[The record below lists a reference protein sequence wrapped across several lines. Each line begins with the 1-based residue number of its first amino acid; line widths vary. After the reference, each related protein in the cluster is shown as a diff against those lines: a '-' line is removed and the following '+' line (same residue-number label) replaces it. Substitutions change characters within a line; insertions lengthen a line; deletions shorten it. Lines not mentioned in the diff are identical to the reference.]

1 MISRT
6 SHLVERLGGASFLC
20 GLLISISL
28 VTLVPLSSLRGPQVI
43 VYLTVFSI
51 ASAAYALAVF
61 RLGRDRLPLT
71 AIWIMAIIFRLILLL
86 TESSLSDDVYR
97 FIWDGHLLRQGIN
110 PYAQPVNS
118 PVLDSYNIPTRDLVN
133 HDWMASPYLPAA
145 QLLFYSIPGQLF
157 AFRIAAVL
165 LDLAIGWLVFDS
177 LRRLSILTTG
187 VLIYL
192 WNPLVMTEFAN
203 GVHIVDAWM
212 IFLVMLAFWLMLHT
226 RDTRHENRFYKIGTI
241 LSMAAATLTK
251 ALPALLV
258 PIFFRRWRW
267 KHLFL
272 YLVIVGLAVLGFA
285 SNAGWGIMGLLDG
298 KGVFGALRIYTSL
311 WNFNSSF
318 YHWLEVLLSSFQV
331 PGMAGSTPVVV
342 TRVLTSAAILLA
354 SLLTGV
360 WAWRLDSPMRG
371 SYLTRTLSLLRM
383 ATIPIAAYL
392 LFSHTVHPWY
402 VIFIIPLLPFLL
414 PASEEQS
421 QVKRFIWPWMY
432 FSMAVSLSY
441 FTYIDPEDLRE
452 YSFVRQ
458 LEYLPLFA
466 LLIWAAW
473 PWVAQRIVVIFDKE
487 TIHERRKQRG

>member
-6 SHLVERLGGASFLC
+6 SRLVERFGGASFLC

-28 VTLVPLSSLRGPQVI
+28 VTLVPLPSLRGPQVI
-43 VYLTVFSI
+43 VYLAVFSI

-71 AIWIMAIIFRLILLL
+71 AIWMLAIIFRLILLL
-86 TESSLSDDVYR
+86 TESSLSDDVFR

-118 PVLDSYNIPTRDLVN
+118 PVLDSFNIPTRDLVN

-145 QLLFYSIPGQLF
+145 NILFYFIPGQLP
-157 AFRIAAVL
+157 AFRITTVI
-165 LDLAIGWLVFDS
+165 LDLAIGLLVFDS
-177 LRRLSILTTG
+177 LRCLSIQPTG

-212 IFLVMLAFWLMLHT
+212 IFLVMLTFWLMLHT
-226 RDTRHENRFYKIGTI
+226 RDTPHENRFYKLGAT

-258 PIFFRRWRW
+258 PIFLRRWRW
-267 KHLFL
+267 KHLIL
-272 YLVIVGLAVLGFA
+272 YMVIVGLAVLGFA
-285 SNAGWGIMGLLDG
+285 INAGWGLLGPLDG
-298 KGVFGALRIYTSL
+298 KGVFGALRIYTSQ

-318 YHWLEVLLSSFQV
+318 YHWLEVLLSSFQP
-331 PGMAGSTPVVV
+331 PGMAGSTPVVAA
-342 TRVLTSAAILLA
+342 RILTTAAILLV

-360 WAWRLDSPMRG
+360 WAWRLDSPTCG
-371 SYLTRTLSLLRM
+371 GYLTRTLSLLRL
-383 ATIPIAAYL
+383 AIIPIAAYL
-392 LFSHTVHPWY
+392 LFTHTVHPWY
-402 VIFIIPLLPFLL
+402 VTFIIPLLPFLL

-421 QVKRFIWPWMY
+421 QVKRFIWPWLY
-432 FSMAVSLSY
+432 FSLAVSLSY
-441 FTYIDPEDLRE
+441 LTYIDPEDLRE
-452 YSFVRQ
+452 YNFVRQ
-458 LEYLPLFA
+458 VEYLPLFV

-473 PWVAQRIVVIFDKE
+473 PWIAQRIVVIFDRE
-487 TIHERRKQRG
+487 MIHERRKHGE